1 MEQEILTGN
10 VLPPSSEYAE
20 EPSDVPEGIF
30 GYTLWTRNTIA
41 PHTWVYA
48 RAFENPNINAWS
60 HTSWIWPDGAFYV
73 HNRNWINPI
82 AYHYSYFIKGL
93 HWYPRDSADYPPR
106 RPGTTPY
113 NSRPSWAQ
121 GAYFSP
127 TYYTVKKYGPNPPEE
142 VMSIPLDVILR
153 GYLIMW

>member
-30 GYTLWTRNTIA
+30 GYTLWTRDTIA

-82 AYHYSYFIKGL
+82 AYHYSYYIKGL
-93 HWYPRDSADYPPR
+93 HWVPREEYSLR
-106 RPGTTPY
+106 C
-113 NSRPSWAQ
+113 NSKGFR
-121 GAYFSP
+121 
-127 TYYTVKKYGPNPPEE
+127 YYVVN
-142 VMSIPLDVILR
+142 INFI
-153 GYLIMW
+153 